1 METIIIISIIVGA
14 VFLATYRPKKLPKPT
29 PRPPEPKKPTPYE
42 TKERY
47 HFVHP
52 WIYKDRDGYIHV
64 DPEYIKSLP
73 DDDDNA
79 NIEPEITDESII

>member
-1 METIIIISIIVGA
+1 MGTIILFIVMVGA
-14 VFLATYRPKKLPKPT
+14 LFLFTDEPSHSPKPA
-29 PRPPEPKKPTPYE
+29 PKQPEPEKRTPYQS
-42 TKERY
+42 KEAY

-52 WIYKDRDGYIHV
+52 WIYKDRDGYTHV